1 MSKKL
6 LSLILLLSLIFQSLS
21 TRNLIEES
29 SEQEKEKE
37 KENESPEKNGE
48 EESCEKTK
56 EESTDFSKIPDYQ
69 IRKENLP
76 HSQVLMPIRR
86 IGTSNMEL
94 GQGPCGGV
102 EKKPANTLTNKG
114 SSINVVWEILVPE
127 NKGNCTVKLS
137 SGKQEEESFKLLQP
151 TEGKINQ
158 DGSFV
163 CGRDKGFEHKEF
175 ILPPDYEC
183 DGCTLQW
190 KWSTSYG
197 DIYSCSDIII
207 NGGSLS
213 KCMGKCLNGG
223 SCFNGK
229 CLCAKGFTGEF
240 CESIEGQH
248 SLTWLW
254 ILICLALLAVVGFL
268 IYKYREDLKVYI
280 DRGKSWLTSSGRK
293 NLVDFEE
300 SKNNNNNNPFG
311 PEVVDSSKQS

>member
-37 KENESPEKNGE
+37 NESPEKNGE
-48 EESCEKTK
+48 EESCEKSK
-56 EESTDFSKIPDYQ
+56 EQSTDFSKIPDYQ

-300 SKNNNNNNPFG
+300 GKNNNNNNPFG

>member
-6 LSLILLLSLIFQSLS
+6 LSLILLLSLIFQTLS
-21 TRNLIEES
+21 IRNLIEETTD
-29 SEQEKEKE
+29 KE
-37 KENESPEKNGE
+37 KENESPEKTEE
-48 EESCEKTK
+48 EESCEKPK

-76 HSQVLMPIRR
+76 HSQVLLPIRR
-86 IGTSNMEL
+86 SGTSNMEL

-127 NKGNCTVKLS
+127 NRGNCTVKLS
-137 SGKQEEESFKLLQP
+137 SGQQEEESFKLLQP
-151 TEGKINQ
+151 TEGKINK
-158 DGSFV
+158 DGSFA
-163 CGRDKGFEHKEF
+163 CGRDKGFEYKEF

-190 KWSTSYG
+190 KWTTSYG

-229 CLCAKGFTGEF
+229 CLCAKGFTGDF
-240 CESIEGQH
+240 CESKEGEH
-248 SLTWLW
+248 SFTWLW
-254 ILICLALLAVVGFL
+254 ILLCIVLLAVAGFL
-268 IYKYREDLKVYI
+268 IYKYREDLKVCF
-280 DRGKSWLTSSGRK
+280 DKGKSWLTSSGRS

-300 SKNNNNNNPFG
+300 NKNNNNNPFD
-311 PEVVDSSKQS
+311 PQVVDSSKQS

>member
-29 SEQEKEKE
+29 SEQEKE

>member
-21 TRNLIEES
+21 TRKLIEES
-29 SEQEKEKE
+29 SEQEKE

-300 SKNNNNNNPFG
+300 GKNNNNNNPFG

>member
-29 SEQEKEKE
+29 SEQEKE

-175 ILPPDYEC
+175 ILPSDYEC

-300 SKNNNNNNPFG
+300 GKNNNNNNPFG

>member
-29 SEQEKEKE
+29 SEQEKE

-293 NLVDFEE
+293 NLVDFVE

>member
-1 MSKKL
+1 MNTKL
-6 LSLILLLSLIFQSLS
+6 LLLLIYSLLILSIFSARTLK
-21 TRNLIEES
+21 EEN
-29 SEQEKEKE
+29 Q
-37 KENESPEKNGE
+37 E
-48 EESCEKTK
+48 EEHEEETCDDEHK
-56 EESTDFSKIPDYQ
+56 EEEHDYSDVDSSK
-69 IRKENLP
+69 IRKENMP
-76 HSQVLMPIRR
+76 HSQVLLPIRR
-86 IGTSNMEL
+86 IGTSNSEI
-94 GQGPCGGV
+94 GVGPCGGV
-102 EKKPANTLTNKG
+102 DKKSANTLTTKG
-114 SSINVVWEILVPE
+114 SSINVIWEILVPE
-127 NKGNCTVKLS
+127 NTGNCTVKISNGL
-137 SGKQEEESFKLLQP
+137 QDEDQFILLKP
-151 TEGKINQ
+151 VDGNVNE
-158 DGSFV
+158 DGSFK
-163 CGRDKGFEHKEF
+163 CGREKGFETKEF
-175 ILPPDYEC
+175 ILPEDYEC

-190 KWSTSYG
+190 KWSNSFG

-300 SKNNNNNNPFG
+300 NKNNNNNAFG

>member
-6 LSLILLLSLIFQSLS
+6 LSLILLLSLIFQTLS
-21 TRNLIEES
+21 IRNLIEETTD
-29 SEQEKEKE
+29 KE
-37 KENESPEKNGE
+37 KENESPEKTEE
-48 EESCEKTK
+48 EESCEKPK

-76 HSQVLMPIRR
+76 HSQVLLPIRR
-86 IGTSNMEL
+86 SGTSNMEL

-127 NKGNCTVKLS
+127 NRGNCTVKLS
-137 SGKQEEESFKLLQP
+137 SGQQEEESFKLLQP
-151 TEGKINQ
+151 TEGKINK
-158 DGSFV
+158 DGSFA
-163 CGRDKGFEHKEF
+163 CGRDKGFEYKEF

-190 KWSTSYG
+190 KWTTSYG

-293 NLVDFEE
+293 NLMDFEE
-300 SKNNNNNNPFG
+300 DKNNNNNALG

>member
-1 MSKKL
+1 MNTKL
-6 LSLILLLSLIFQSLS
+6 LLLLIYSLLILSVFSKRILK
-21 TRNLIEES
+21 EENKEE
-29 SEQEKEKE
+29 EQEH
-37 KENESPEKNGE
+37 E
-48 EESCEKTK
+48 EETCDDEHK
-56 EESTDFSKIPDYQ
+56 EEEKDYSDVDPSKV
-69 IRKENLP
+69 RKENMP
-76 HSQVLMPIRR
+76 HSQVLLPVRR
-86 IGTSNMEL
+86 IGTSNMEM
-94 GQGPCGGV
+94 GEGPCGGI
-102 EKKPANTLTNKG
+102 EKKSANTLTTKG
-114 SSINVVWEILVPE
+114 SSINFIWEILVPE
-127 NKGNCTVKLS
+127 NTGNCTVKISNGL
-137 SGKQEEESFKLLQP
+137 QDEDQFKLLKP
-151 TEGKINQ
+151 VEGEINE
-158 DGSFV
+158 DGSFK
-163 CGRDKGFEHKEF
+163 CGREKGFETKEF
-175 ILPPDYEC
+175 ILPEDYEC

-190 KWSTSYG
+190 KWSNSYG

-300 SKNNNNNNPFG
+300 NKNNNNNAIG

>member
-29 SEQEKEKE
+29 SEQEKE

-175 ILPPDYEC
+175 ILPPNYEC